1 MTVLHL
7 ARNRVAAGLI
17 TVLGLAAT
25 SGSAQAFGDR
35 CYGNVRATG
44 QVAGTMQDARASART
59 AWENSVSRRYGSKY
73 ANWTYSGD
81 RTFDC
86 SWNGDGR
93 RIRCVA
99 DAVPCGRL

>member
-1 MTVLHL
+1 MTIYTF
-7 ARNRVAAGLI
+7 ARNRAAAGLI
-17 TVLGLAAT
+17 AALGLAST
-25 SGSAQAFGDR
+25 TGSAHAFGDR
-35 CYGNVRATG
+35 CYANVRATG
-44 QVAGTMQDARASART
+44 QIASTMQDARASART

-73 ANWTYSGD
+73 AAWTYSGD